1 MTTMLMALNTR
12 NFDHKKAYGYDNIVM
27 DSDYSQVDRAN
38 IENINNVTSMVRFS
52 YTENRK
58 IAIEKFENITVIEP
72 ITTKDFDFKD
82 AAKGVLFL
90 GDRISIEIVNK
101 DSAAILYPKAFNKLG
116 HFNQFT
122 LKLT

>member
-1 MTTMLMALNTR
+1 MLMALNTH

-27 DSDYSQVDRAN
+27 DADYSQVDRAN
-38 IENINNVTSMVRFS
+38 IENLNNITAMVRFS
-52 YTENRK
+52 YTENRQ
-58 IAIEKFENITVIEP
+58 ITIEKFENITVIES

-90 GDRISIEIVNK
+90 GERISIEIVNK